1 MDKLPFTV
9 YDFFACLSSGLVLL
23 AGIAAAFMGS
33 DGWARTPS
41 TVVSLVLVVVVY
53 AAGHLVANVS
63 GFLYERLAVRG
74 WLGAPTR
81 NLMAEEPAGGVSA
94 RLFPGFHGRLP
105 EGLRR
110 RIHSRA
116 SASGIGESAEELFMA
131 AFAAVRSDALTYT
144 RLSTFLNLYGFCR
157 NVSLASLIAAVALAA
172 GSLAGTA
179 YTGTLITPGWWA
191 LGAFVIAL
199 GLFYRYL
206 KFYRL
211 YACEVLA
218 AYGA

>member
-1 MDKLPFTV
+1 
-9 YDFFACLSSGLVLL
+9 
-23 AGIAAAFMGS
+23 
-33 DGWARTPS
+33 
-41 TVVSLVLVVVVY
+41 
-53 AAGHLVANVS
+53 
-63 GFLYERLAVRG
+63 
-74 WLGAPTR
+74 
-81 NLMAEEPAGGVSA
+81 
-94 RLFPGFHGRLP
+94 
-105 EGLRR
+105 
-110 RIHSRA
+110 
-116 SASGIGESAEELFMA
+116 MA

-157 NVSLASLIAAVALAA
+157 NVSLASLVAAVALAA

-179 YTGTLITPGWWA
+179 YTGTLIAPGWWA

-218 AYGA
+218 AYGV